1 MFHFFPKFSP
11 HLKELIQLNEKGTTN
26 EEKANMNFRKVKF
39 ILKVKAKINNL
50 EMLSILKVKIVAEV
64 KIVAGVMN

>member
-1 MFHFFPKFSP
+1 
-11 HLKELIQLNEKGTTN
+11 
-26 EEKANMNFRKVKF
+26 MNFRKVKF
-39 ILKVKAKINNL
+39 TLKVKAKINNL